1 MEQWLFFE
9 AAVFFAIIA
18 GMAFRMARLHGM
30 LAELNRLIA
39 RMILARDHEAAIHE
53 AETFRHR
60 KGR

>member
-9 AAVFFAIIA
+9 AAVFVAIIA
-18 GMAFRMARLHGM
+18 RMARLHGM